1 MFVEPRPEPT
11 TVRTDLGAIGTVNLT
26 DTAGEWARAL
36 EAGIGVLGLRGQHH
50 P

>member
-1 MFVEPRPEPT
+1 MGLSPT
-11 TVRTDLGAIGTVNLT
+11 TFRAIRGRFGVLWSVH